1 LDVVPNLTSEGFIR
15 SFRRFTARRGIPS
28 TIITDNGGTFKPAA
42 REITSVLAHPDVKKF
57 FAGKRIRWHF
67 NLEKAPWWGGFFE
80 RLVKSTKR
88 CLKKSLGTAQL
99 TYEELLTATVEVEMI
114 LNSRPLSYVS
124 TEDLEEALTPS
135 HLLTGRRLLSL
146 PEPNY
151 NEDDPDFDINLDTDS
166 LTRRMRH
173 LSNVMNHF
181 WSRWRNEYLM
191 ELREYHRVEKRHG
204 GETVSLGDIVVV
216 HEESRPRGLWRLGK
230 VEGLISGADGQTRGA
245 VVKVLS
251 RNGRST
257 TIKRPVQRLYPLEIR
272 STDRDSGVPV
282 EAKED
287 DNPEVKQRPRR
298 AAAIAADSRRKGW
311 IKELEL

>member
-1 LDVVPNLTSEGFIR
+1 MAFQL
-15 SFRRFTARRGIPS
+15 
-28 TIITDNGGTFKPAA
+28 
-42 REITSVLAHPDVKKF
+42 
-57 FAGKRIRWHF
+57 GKGP
-67 NLEKAPWWGGFFE
+67 LVGGFFE

-88 CLKKSLGTAQL
+88 CLKKALGTAQL
-99 TYEELLTATVEVEMI
+99 TYKELLTATVEVKMI
-114 LNSRPLSYVS
+114 LNSLPLSYVS
-124 TEDLEEALTPS
+124 TEDLEEPLTPS

-146 PEPNY
+146 PERNY

-191 ELREYHRVEKRHG
+191 ELREYHRVEKRHI
-204 GETVSLGDIVVV
+204 GETVSLGDIVMV

-230 VEGLISGADGQTRGA
+230 VEGLISGADGQTRGV
-245 VVKVLS
+245 VVKVWP

-272 STDRDSGVPV
+272 STDRDSEVPV
-282 EAKED
+282 EVKED

-298 AAAIAADSRRKGW
+298 AAAIAADSQRKGW